1 MLNYHF
7 EKQEAAVQHGKLF
20 ILAAPSG
27 GGKTSLA
34 QALIEGSPA
43 IVRSVSHTT
52 RAPRPGERDGV
63 DYFFVP
69 PADFERMAA
78 TGEFLEHATVF
89 GNRYGTARH
98 AVEAQLAAGKNV
110 LLTIDWQGARRIK
123 QQLPQARGIF
133 LLPPSRAA
141 LEARLRARGQD
152 NDDTIAVRMRQAQS
166 EMSHYG
172 EFDVLVVNDDFAAAL
187 EDLKAVILGNGAPK
201 RPMNVDIA
209 WLLGG

>member
-1 MLNYHF
+1 MKNG
-7 EKQEAAVQHGKLF
+7 QLF

-63 DYFFVP
+63 DYFFVT

-78 TGEFLEHATVF
+78 AGEFLEHATVF
-89 GNRYGTARH
+89 GNRYGTARR

-133 LLPPSRAA
+133 VLPPSRAV
-141 LEARLRARGQD
+141 LEERLRTRGQD
-152 NDDTIAVRMRQAQS
+152 SDATIAERMRQAQS
-166 EMSHYG
+166 EISHYR

-187 EDLKAVILGNGAPK
+187 ADLTAVILGDGSPK
-201 RPMNVDIA
+201 RPLGVDIA
-209 WLLGG
+209 GLLGD

>member
-1 MLNYHF
+1 
-7 EKQEAAVQHGKLF
+7 
-20 ILAAPSG
+20 
-27 GGKTSLA
+27 
-34 QALIEGSPA
+34 
-43 IVRSVSHTT
+43 VRSVSHTT

-63 DYFFVP
+63 DYFFIAA
-69 PADFERMAA
+69 ADFERMAA
-78 TGEFLEHATVF
+78 AGEFLEHATVF
-89 GNRYGTARH
+89 GNRYGTSRR
-98 AVEAQLAAGKNV
+98 AVEAQLTAGKNV

-123 QQLPQARGIF
+123 QLLPQARSIF

-152 NDDTIAVRMRQAQS
+152 NDETIAARMRQAQS

-201 RPMNVDIA
+201 RTVDVDIA
-209 WLLGG
+209 GLFGG

>member
-1 MLNYHF
+1 
-7 EKQEAAVQHGKLF
+7 VTTGKLF

-34 QALIEGSPA
+34 QALIESSPS

-63 DYFFVP
+63 DYYFVSSEE
-69 PADFERMAA
+69 FERLAA
-78 TGEFLEHATVF
+78 AGEFLEHASVF
-89 GNRYGTARH
+89 GNRYGTSWH
-98 AVEAQLAAGKNV
+98 AVEAPLAAGKHV

-133 LLPPSRAA
+133 ILPPSRQA

-152 NDDTIAVRMRQAQS
+152 SDETIAGRMRAALS
-166 EMSHYG
+166 EISHYD
-172 EFDVLVVNDDFAAAL
+172 EFDVVVVNDDFPAAI
-187 EDLKAVILGNGAPK
+187 EDLKAVILGDGAPK
-201 RPMNVDIA
+201 RPLGVDIA
-209 WLLGG
+209 ELLAD

>member
-1 MLNYHF
+1 M
-7 EKQEAAVQHGKLF
+7 KSGQLF

-34 QALIEGSPA
+34 QALIEGSPS

-52 RAPRPGERDGV
+52 RAPRPGERDGT
-63 DYFFVP
+63 DYFFVS

-78 TGEFLEHATVF
+78 AGEFLEHATVF
-89 GNRYGTARH
+89 GNRYGTARR

-133 LLPPSRAA
+133 ILPPSRAV
-141 LEARLRARGQD
+141 LEARLRTRGQD
-152 NDDTIAVRMRQAQS
+152 SDDTIAERMRQAQS
-166 EMSHYG
+166 EISHYR

-187 EDLKAVILGNGAPK
+187 ADLTAVILGDGAPK
-201 RPMNVDIA
+201 RPLGVDIA
-209 WLLGG
+209 ALLGD